1 MSNICL
7 GTTGKNTRCNNKVT
21 KPHLYCYRHKNQNMI
36 SIKST
41 SKHYKEP
48 KDKIEVTKDF
58 DDVCS
63 ICLCDVDKE
72 DDCNLICGH
81 RHHVDCIKQVLR
93 SECPV
98 CKGPLTFGTKN
109 TINVQEI
116 KKKEIAYVKEMHT
129 NQDATNAL
137 VLELA
142 NEYMNQ
148 HTSSSSLSNT
158 SSVSSS
164 NDDNSY
170 TIAIENS
177 LLDMEEAELKRVM
190 EESILQQEIDEYEYE
205 AKILKASYEENERIE
220 KARQEKLKQ
229 LPFDEWLNTIF
240 DNQHSI
246 ILKLK

>member
-7 GTTGKNTRCNNKVT
+7 GTTGKNTRCNARVK
-21 KPHLYCYRHKNQNMI
+21 KPQQYCYRHKNQNMI

-41 SKHYKEP
+41 SKHYRAPKEE
-48 KDKIEVTKDF
+48 KKIIEVMNDF

-63 ICLCDVDKE
+63 ICLCDVEKE

-81 RHHVDCIKQVLR
+81 RHHVDCIKQVLK

-109 TINVQEI
+109 IINVEEI
-116 KKKEIAYVKEMHT
+116 KKKEIAYVKEIHT

-142 NEYMNQ
+142 NEYMTQN
-148 HTSSSSLSNT
+148 N
-158 SSVSSS
+158 
-164 NDDNSY
+164 NIENRNNNRNNDNSY
-170 TIAIENS
+170 SIAVENS
-177 LLDMEEAELKRVM
+177 LLDMEEMELKRAM
-190 EESILQQEIDEYEYE
+190 EESLLQQEIDDYEYE
-205 AKILKASYEENERIE
+205 AKILKVSYEENERLE
-220 KARQEKLKQ
+220 KIRQETLKQ
-229 LPFDEWLNTIF
+229 LSLPDWLDTIF
-240 DNQHSI
+240 ENNSNI